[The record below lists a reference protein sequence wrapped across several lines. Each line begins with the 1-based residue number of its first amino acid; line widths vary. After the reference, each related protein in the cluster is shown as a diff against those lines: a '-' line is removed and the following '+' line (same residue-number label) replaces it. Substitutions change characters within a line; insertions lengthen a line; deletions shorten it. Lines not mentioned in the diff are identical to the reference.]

1 MVETGNSDNDACRGG
16 ESHSL
21 SGVNRDPLAGV
32 PPGRCAIPHGEGMA
46 RGGGRGLYCGAL
58 KTDQT
63 SHSAASPREALRH
76 AIDHAAHYLPA
87 QGPIGV
93 FIHHNTLHAFQHLK
107 FEEAVLKAS
116 REFGAEPY
124 MKEEAYQ
131 KDRARGRIADDDVRV
146 VVREE
151 PDAVIIPGRLTR
163 HELRT
168 AMLTPGVRVAEARTL
183 AWHLE
188 EGDWLTSF
196 RGDLSAAAK
205 AGLAGDD
212 PRALWEACVRRMP
225 AVVAGEAERVRR
237 PAEAVMITR
246 GLNMDDHVHP
256 PLIRLTGAYVDQGIA
271 YWPMPM
277 RELGLLR
284 AARRIMGQ
292 GMSLFPANLEG
303 IGEVFRAHEA
313 EGLDAEETMLRMLGE
328 LGVPQE
334 EWEDYVVAELL
345 PLAGWAGLIRK
356 LEEDPS
362 LAPHDRVR
370 CSLLEFLALRLC
382 YTVTALRNLSG
393 ESRSWREVRKSGVR
407 EAEVEA
413 AAVFDAAQLLGMG
426 SGELL
431 GLPVVSFEAL
441 RQEVAAFGNLER
453 RRLLHAAYERRHER
467 QILVPLARHR
477 RMPKLVS
484 GSARLAAQV
493 MFCIDEREESIRR
506 ALEEVDPEIE
516 TLGAAGFFG
525 CAIDYAGIDDAGGVA
540 LCPVVVKPG
549 HEVREVPVGEHA
561 GMQEK
566 RQALRRVWAKVAQNS
581 YVSSR
586 SLVRGWVSTACLGFL
601 SIFPLTLRVL
611 RPSVYARFM
620 ERMNRLF
627 LPEPRTELAFMSD
640 DEASRV
646 ATSGLLSGFCTPEK
660 VERVAGV
667 LGPAGL
673 HAGMARLVAVLGHGS
688 TTLNNPHESAYNCGA
703 CGGRSGAPNARLFAA
718 MANRPAVREGLR
730 EKGITV
736 PEDTWFVGGYHDT
749 CSDAI
754 QWFDLDL
761 VPEGHRGDLAR
772 LQASLDKARAL
783 SAHERTRR
791 FEAASPDFGPEEA
804 LVHVRERSE
813 HLGEPRPEY
822 GHGTNAVCI
831 VGRREQTRGL
841 FFDRRAF
848 LVSYDATL
856 DPMDEALARVLG
868 AVIPVCGGISL
879 EYYFSFVD
887 NEVYGCGTKLPHNV
901 TGLVGVMNGYQGDL
915 RTGLPL
921 QTVEI
926 HEPVRILFVVE
937 TTPERLMKVV
947 KANPELTEFVE
958 NHWIRVATMDPEDGV
973 IQVLRA
979 DGTFEVLTGDDE
991 PLPEAATSRDYYR
1004 GRMEHLPV
1012 ARIGAA

>member
-1 MVETGNSDNDACRGG
+1 
-16 ESHSL
+16 
-21 SGVNRDPLAGV
+21 
-32 PPGRCAIPHGEGMA
+32 
-46 RGGGRGLYCGAL
+46 
-58 KTDQT
+58 
-63 SHSAASPREALRH
+63 
-76 AIDHAAHYLPA
+76 
-87 QGPIGV
+87 
-93 FIHHNTLHAFQHLK
+93 
-107 FEEAVLKAS
+107 
-116 REFGAEPY
+116 
-124 MKEEAYQ
+124 
-131 KDRARGRIADDDVRV
+131 
-146 VVREE
+146 
-151 PDAVIIPGRLTR
+151 
-163 HELRT
+163 
-168 AMLTPGVRVAEARTL
+168 
-183 AWHLE
+183 
-188 EGDWLTSF
+188 
-196 RGDLSAAAK
+196 
-205 AGLAGDD
+205 
-212 PRALWEACVRRMP
+212 
-225 AVVAGEAERVRR
+225 
-237 PAEAVMITR
+237 
-246 GLNMDDHVHP
+246 
-256 PLIRLTGAYVDQGIA
+256 
-271 YWPMPM
+271 
-277 RELGLLR
+277 
-284 AARRIMGQ
+284 MG
-292 GMSLFPANLEG
+292 S
-303 IGEVFRAHEA
+303 
-313 EGLDAEETMLRMLGE
+313 
-328 LGVPQE
+328 
-334 EWEDYVVAELL
+334 AELL
-345 PLAGWAGLIRK
+345 
-356 LEEDPS
+356 
-362 LAPHDRVR
+362 
-370 CSLLEFLALRLC
+370 ALP
-382 YTVTALRNLSG
+382 A
-393 ESRSWREVRKSGVR
+393 
-407 EAEVEA
+407 
-413 AAVFDAAQLLGMG
+413 
-426 SGELL
+426 
-431 GLPVVSFEAL
+431 VSFEAF
-441 RQEVAAFGNLER
+441 RREVAAFGSLER

-477 RMPKLVS
+477 RMPRLVPES
-484 GSARLAAQV
+484 TRLAAQV

-566 RQALRRVWAKVAQNS
+566 RQALRRIWAKVAQNS

-640 DEASRV
+640 DEASRQ

-667 LGPAGL
+667 LGSAGL
-673 HAGMARLVAVLGHGS
+673 HAGMARVVAVLGHGS

-730 EKGITV
+730 AKGITV

-749 CSDAI
+749 CSDGI

-761 VPEGHRGDLAR
+761 VPASHQGDLAR

-856 DPMDEALARVLG
+856 DPKDEALARVLG

-958 NHWIRVATMDPEDGV
+958 NHWIRVATMDPANGA

-979 DGTFEVLTGDDE
+979 DGTFEPLTGDDE
-991 PLPEAATSRDYYR
+991 PLPQAATSRDYYR